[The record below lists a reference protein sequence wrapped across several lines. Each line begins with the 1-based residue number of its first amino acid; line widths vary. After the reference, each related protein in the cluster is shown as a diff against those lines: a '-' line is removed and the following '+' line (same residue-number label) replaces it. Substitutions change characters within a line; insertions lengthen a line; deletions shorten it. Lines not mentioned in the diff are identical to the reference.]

1 MPVHSHRGSVQTLLI
16 LALATFVVG
25 LAHAGPR
32 LSRPHAPPPRVG
44 IAEGDIAGAVLD
56 STTGKP
62 LPGGEVRILRGSAVV
77 AVTTTDAF
85 GRYVVHNLPSGVYT
99 VDVRYLGYRAAGRDV
114 TVAATGDAMTTV
126 DFRLAPIPI
135 SLAAV
140 EVRATVPLAVD
151 TRTGD
156 QIFKQD
162 QYHGAPTS
170 TTSQILQQSIAGS
183 VRAPTGE
190 VHIRGQHA
198 EYTYY
203 IDGVPVPAGISGSLN
218 ELFDPSVV
226 NQIDFKTGAWDSEYG
241 NKNTAIVDIT
251 TRIPVGGFHGS
262 VSGYGG
268 SFNSNGQTVTAS
280 TNSGPLGF
288 YFSGTRQASDM
299 RREPVVF
306 DVANNEGVNF
316 HNHGEDLFGFGKLQY
331 SPGTNDVVNLE
342 GNLSQTKFQVP
353 YDSAGGN
360 IQNDNQRDRNG
371 FLNVGWH
378 HQFKGATYSGTES
391 GSLREA

>member
-1 MPVHSHRGSVQTLLI
+1 MPVQSHRGSVPTAVI
-16 LALATFVVG
+16 LMLTTFAVG
-25 LAHAGPR
+25 RAYAEPR
-32 LSRPHAPPPRVG
+32 LSRPDVARVV

-56 STTGKP
+56 STTGRP

-162 QYHGAPTS
+162 QYHGAPTN

-198 EYTYY
+198 EYSYY
-203 IDGVPVPAGISGSLN
+203 IDGVPVPAGVSGSLN
-218 ELFDPSVV
+218 ELFDPAII
-226 NQIDFKTGAWDSEYG
+226 QRMDFQTGGWDAEYG
-241 NKNTAIVDIT
+241 NKNIAIVNVT
-251 TRIPVGGFHGS
+251 TKIPAGGFH
-262 VSGYGG
+262 
-268 SFNSNGQTVTAS
+268 
-280 TNSGPLGF
+280 
-288 YFSGTRQASDM
+288 
-299 RREPVVF
+299 
-306 DVANNEGVNF
+306 
-316 HNHGEDLFGFGKLQY
+316 
-331 SPGTNDVVNLE
+331 VNLT
-342 GNLSQTKFQVP
+342 GS
-353 YDSAGGN
+353 D
-360 IQNDNQRDRNG
+360 
-371 FLNVGWH
+371 
-378 HQFKGATYSGTES
+378 GTFNTS
-391 GSLREA
+391 TTG